1 MRFSS
6 FGSTGGYFNLLS
18 AVFACPDFQTL
29 GSILYI
35 SYVNVLLS
43 SQLLHRIWYAESQFP
58 VAGPSRSTMNTHTSR
73 LNRYSPYR
81 GGVSQSTTAKKQRI
95 PVGEFCGYCASEIES
110 EEPYISL
117 KCNDKHYIHVECYN
131 SFMICIQKNDNLSED
146 DSDYED
152 MSESQKCPLCREPI
166 TFVNAPLHFNSI
178 FFFFSYFS
186 LFQ

>member
-1 MRFSS
+1 MEE
-6 FGSTGGYFNLLS
+6 Y
-18 AVFACPDFQTL
+18 
-29 GSILYI
+29 
-35 SYVNVLLS
+35 
-43 SQLLHRIWYAESQFP
+43 
-58 VAGPSRSTMNTHTSR
+58 
-73 LNRYSPYR
+73 LN
-81 GGVSQSTTAKKQRI
+81 QQQQKKQRI